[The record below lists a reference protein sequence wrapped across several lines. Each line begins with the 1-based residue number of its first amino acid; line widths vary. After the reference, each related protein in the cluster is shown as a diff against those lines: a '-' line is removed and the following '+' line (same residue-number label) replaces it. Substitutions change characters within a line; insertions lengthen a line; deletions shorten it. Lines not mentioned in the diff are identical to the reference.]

1 MANVI
6 CLQEEVTAS
15 VGAAIPQTQ
24 NKFSITA
31 AMSTLA
37 KMRADADNNYETYEV
52 LGRKATRELMGRVYA
67 MLCNAK
73 ASGQFGRL
81 IANIRAD
88 FKQQDVKVKATS
100 KDSSLLIRYIFTKAS
115 DKQVHVYGRA
125 LDVAYDEQDVA
136 PAKFAEWVEKTE
148 GGFEGIRSNSAA
160 TVDSTSKVKTAL
172 SKCQSER
179 TLETIDKIDW
189 VGNEDYKVII
199 AFRNAD
205 DTADLK
211 DPCLSDEQQEATL
224 LRYLAETKKAD
235 AAKKPKKPSKDAIN
249 MVKEME
255 TKVIEQQSSVDQ
267 LSLEI
272 EMYSEEGKPCEEL
285 RSMLYVENIKLNVIS
300 ESLKI
305 AKAALAA

>member
-15 VGAAIPQTQ
+15 VGAAITQTQ
-24 NKFSITA
+24 NKFNVNA
-31 AMSTLA
+31 AMSALA

-81 IANIRAD
+81 IAHIRAD

-125 LDVAYDEQDVA
+125 LDVAYDEQDVV

-148 GGFEGIRSNSAA
+148 GGFEGIRSQAVGSAVA
-160 TVDSTSKVKTAL
+160 GKKTSIAL
-172 SKCQSER
+172 SKCIAER
-179 TLETIDKIDW
+179 TIDTVENLNWATDEQYS
-189 VGNEDYKVII
+189 VFI
-199 AFRNAD
+199 AVRNPD
-205 DTADLK
+205 DTADIK
-211 DPCLSDEQQEATL
+211 DALLTQEQ
-224 LRYLAETKKAD
+224 
-235 AAKKPKKPSKDAIN
+235 KDAILVRFLIN
-249 MVKEME
+249 KTKLEKPPKEKSSNE
-255 TKVIEQQSSVDQ
+255 AIKNLIAELDAKVAEQESIVDQ
-267 LSLEI
+267 LTVEVELAQKV
-272 EMYSEEGKPCEEL
+272 GKPTQEL
-285 RSMLYVENIKLNVIS
+285 ASMLKIEGIKLNAS
-300 ESLKI
+300 MESVRV
-305 AKAALAA
+305 AKAALKA

>member
-24 NKFSITA
+24 NKFSINA
-31 AMSTLA
+31 AMSALA

-81 IANIRAD
+81 IAHIRAD

-136 PAKFAEWVEKTE
+136 PAKFAEWVEKME
-148 GGFEGIRSNSAA
+148 GGFEGIRSNSAS
-160 TVDSTSKVKTAL
+160 STGAINKVPTAL
-172 SKCQSER
+172 TKCQSER

-189 VGNEDYKVII
+189 EGNEEYKVII

-211 DPCLSDEQQEATL
+211 DPCLSIEQQEATL
-224 LRYLAETKKAD
+224 LRYLSETKKAE

-249 MVKEME
+249 LVAEME

-285 RSMLYVENIKLNVIS
+285 RSMLYVENIKLNAIS

>member
-24 NKFSITA
+24 NKFSINA
-31 AMSTLA
+31 AMSALA

-160 TVDSTSKVKTAL
+160 TVDSTTKVKTAV

-189 VGNEDYKVII
+189 EGNEEYKVII

-211 DPCLSDEQQEATL
+211 DPCLSIEQQEATL
-224 LRYLAETKKAD
+224 LRYLSETKKAE
-235 AAKKPKKPSKDAIN
+235 AAKKPKKSNKAMTN

-285 RSMLYVENIKLNVIS
+285 RSMLYVENIKLNAIS

>member
-6 CLQEEVTAS
+6 CLQEDVVAS
-15 VGAAIPQTQ
+15 VSEPIKKTSK
-24 NKFSITA
+24 KFNVTA
-31 AMSTLA
+31 AMSVIA
-37 KMRADADNNYETYEV
+37 QMRDDAENNYKTYEV
-52 LGRKATRELMGRVYA
+52 MGRNATRELMGRVYA
-67 MLCNAK
+67 MWCNAK
-73 ASGQFGRL
+73 ASGEFERL
-81 IANIRAD
+81 IAKIRAD
-88 FKQQDVKVKATS
+88 FKQRDVKVKATS

-125 LDVAYDEQDVA
+125 LDVAFEEKAIA
-136 PAKFAEWVEKTE
+136 PENFANWVDQTE
-148 GGFEGIRSNSAA
+148 GGFEGIRSSAA
-160 TVDSTSKVKTAL
+160 VTVDSTSKIKTAV

-189 VGNEDYKVII
+189 MGNEEYKVII

-211 DPCLSDEQQEATL
+211 DLCLSDEQQEATL
-224 LRYLAETKKAD
+224 LRYLAETKKAE
-235 AAKKPKKPSKDAIN
+235 AAKKPKKPSKAVTSL
-249 MVKEME
+249 VKEME
-255 TKVIEQQSSVDQ
+255 IKVIEQQNRVDQ

-285 RSMLYVENIKLNVIS
+285 RSMLYVENIKLNAIS

-305 AKAALAA
+305 AKAALTA

>member
-31 AMSTLA
+31 AMSALA
-37 KMRADADNNYETYEV
+37 NMRADADNNYETYEV

-81 IANIRAD
+81 IAHIRAD

-148 GGFEGIRSNSAA
+148 GGFEGIRSNSAS
-160 TVDSTSKVKTAL
+160 STGAINKVPTAL
-172 SKCQSER
+172 TKCQSER

-189 VGNEDYKVII
+189 EGNEEYKVII

-211 DPCLSDEQQEATL
+211 DPCLSIEQQEATL
-224 LRYLAETKKAD
+224 LRYLSETKKAE
-235 AAKKPKKPSKDAIN
+235 AAKKPKKPSKA
-249 MVKEME
+249 VTELVQKME
-255 TKVIEQQSSVDQ
+255 LPIIQQQVNVDQ
-267 LSLEI
+267 LELDIDMAI
-272 EMYSEEGKPCEEL
+272 ESGKPCEEL
-285 RSMLYVENIKLNVIS
+285 KAMLKIEKIKLDTAI
-300 ESLKI
+300 ESLKL
-305 AKAALAA
+305 AKQALSN